1 MTESPSLAVLDRRSA
16 YGARR
21 RFCDADVAHRAGC
34 SASLRSMIV
43 RLVTATVKA
52 ERAATFNALMRAQ
65 LPVLRQSPGLVYAKL
80 ARRIRGDSEEV
91 LLYEEWHDTE
101 ALYGWAGPEITRAR
115 LDPAAAELVTT
126 LSIVHYEALD
136 IDPGSRW
143 YSEEHAR
150 IEADEALHAE
160 VRQQETEQEG

>member
-1 MTESPSLAVLDRRSA
+1 
-16 YGARR
+16 
-21 RFCDADVAHRAGC
+21 
-34 SASLRSMIV
+34 MIV

-65 LPVLRQSPGLVYAKL
+65 LPVLRRSPGLVYVKL

-91 LLYEEWHDTE
+91 LLYEEWHDTD

-115 LDPAAAELVTT
+115 LDPAAAELVTS

-136 IDPGSRW
+136 IDPDSRW

-150 IEADEALHAE
+150 IELGPERTEEDREAE
-160 VRQQETEQEG
+160 VGQEG